1 MQLRDYQLKAISDTR
16 EALRRQDSVL
26 LTSPTGSGKTALT
39 VSMMST
45 AARRGKSSWFLVHRQ
60 ELLDQT
66 SRALW
71 EQRVEH
77 GMIAAGKTMSR
88 LPVQVASVQT
98 LVRRL
103 HKLPAPDLVVIDEA
117 HRAAASTYQR
127 IISELRGMNPKL
139 KVVGLTASPQRTDG
153 KGLDDL
159 FDEIVYGPDV
169 RWLIDNGYLADYKLL
184 APPSQADVANVKTRA
199 GDYAKDE
206 LEEAV
211 DKPAIIGD
219 AVDHYRKLAMG
230 KRCAVFCVS
239 RKHSRHVCEQYM
251 AAGIPAEHVDGETPS
266 AERKAIVARFVAGHT
281 KVLCSVELFIEGFDC
296 PGIEVVQ
303 LLRPTQSVVV
313 YLQAIGRALRPA
325 PGKAHALILDHV
337 NNWERHGLPD
347 DDREWSLQGRPKG
360 KKGKQDDEPA
370 LTTVQCE
377 APCFAIFRREL
388 GACPQCGKPVVPGG
402 RQELEVVDG
411 ELEVIDV
418 ETLRRERKREQGQAR
433 TLEDLVALGIRRG
446 MNKPAQWACITM
458 AARQGRKPKPADFQ
472 QAKALMDAMQN
483 PVEANSGQGVF

>member
-1 MQLRDYQLKAISDTR
+1 MQLRDYQLRAIDDTR
-16 EALRRQDSVL
+16 EALRRHDSVL

-39 VSMMST
+39 VSMMGT
-45 AARRGKSSWFLVHRQ
+45 AAKRGRSSMFLVHRQ

-66 SRALW
+66 SRSLW
-71 EQRVEH
+71 EQKLEH
-77 GMIAAGKTMSR
+77 GMIASGRAMSR
-88 LPVQVASVQT
+88 LPIQVASVQT

-103 HKLPAPDLVVIDEA
+103 DKVAPPDLVVIDEA

-127 IISELRGMNPKL
+127 IVAELRARNPKL

-153 KGLDDL
+153 KGLHNL
-159 FDEIVYGPDV
+159 FDELVYGPDV

-206 LEEAV
+206 LEAAV

-219 AVDHYRKLAMG
+219 AVDHYRKFARG

-239 RKHSRHVCEQYM
+239 RKHSRHVCEQYL
-251 AAGIPAEHVDGETPS
+251 AAGIPAEHVDGDTPG
-266 AERKAIVARFVAGHT
+266 AERKAIVARFVAGET
-281 KVLCSVELFIEGFDC
+281 MVLCSVELFVEGFDC

-325 PGKAHALILDHV
+325 PGKRHALILDHV

-347 DDREWSLQGRPKG
+347 DEREWSLQGRPKG
-360 KKGKQDDEPA
+360 KRKASDDEPA
-370 LTTVQCE
+370 LSTVQCP

-388 GACPQCGKPVVPGG
+388 GACPQCGRPADAGG
-402 RQELEVVDG
+402 RRELEVVDG
-411 ELEVIDV
+411 ELEAVDV
-418 ETLRRERKREQGQAR
+418 KNLRKERKREQGRAR
-433 TLEDLVALGIRRG
+433 TLEDLVALGLRRG
-446 MNKPAQWACITM
+446 LKKPAEWAAITLC
-458 AARQGRKPKPADFQ
+458 ARRGEKPTGADFK
-472 QAKALMDAMQN
+472 QARDVMLALEN
-483 PVEANSGQGVF
+483 PLEGANNGEHF